1 MELIEDPAILA
12 RAQATFEL
20 YRTAKTMMRQTLRYR
35 YPSESEAQ
43 IEQRLVSWL
52 RKDPSSSPRN
62 RRPGR

>member
-1 MELIEDPAILA
+1 MRLIDDPAILA

-35 YPSESEAQ
+35 HPQESEAE

-52 RKDPSSSPRN
+52 RKDPSSLPR
-62 RRPGR
+62 RHRPER